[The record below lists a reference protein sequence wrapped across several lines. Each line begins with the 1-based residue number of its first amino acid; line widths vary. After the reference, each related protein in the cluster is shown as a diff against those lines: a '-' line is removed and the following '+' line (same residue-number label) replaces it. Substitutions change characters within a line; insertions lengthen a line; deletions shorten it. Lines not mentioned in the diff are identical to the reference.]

1 MMDQDDYVMNRATTR
16 WMSAKE
22 GDYNMMDEYP
32 SIMVTTQMRE
42 TSFKSEDYRIKVEY
56 YNKNDMMDDC
66 EEKSVSRSTTRMA
79 VHRRGGD
86 IKTFFLHIKPQQ
98 DQDQFGE

>member
-1 MMDQDDYVMNRATTR
+1 
-16 WMSAKE
+16 MSAQE

-32 SIMVTTQMRE
+32 SITVTTPMRE
-42 TSFKSEDYRIKVEY
+42 TSFKSEDYRIKDEY
-56 YNKNDMMDDC
+56 YNKNDMMDDMMDDC

-79 VHRRGGD
+79 VNRRGGD

-98 DQDQFGE
+98 DRD